1 MCAETFLHI
10 EFMEPEWEQSLG
22 SATDNPNVSLCAANA
37 NCPKRTTEVNLGI
50 SGNICFVWSVNLSK
64 ASN

>member
-1 MCAETFLHI
+1 
-10 EFMEPEWEQSLG
+10 MEPEWEQSLG
-22 SATDNPNVSLCAANA
+22 SATDNPNVSFCAANA